1 VKNLTPESRG
11 LFKRARE
18 DFEPSDGDRARNNRA
33 LARRLGIAAGTL
45 VSAATSASASIAPG
59 IAPAAAGGTALGA
72 SALLGVTKWIGAAL
86 VIGAIGV
93 GGVSVYRANTRASRS
108 AQVSAQVSANV
119 TAPTSRVAPAAARAP
134 IEAPPGAPVVPP
146 ELTPSPTATPVVTP
160 LPSPRAALSPSPPAQ
175 PVQPTEPAT
184 PTSVSPASVSPTSTV
199 AEETRLVR
207 GADEALRAGD
217 ATRALVLLD
226 EHARTFPTG
235 VFSEERSAERVSA
248 LCKLGRVA
256 EARDD
261 AQRFLRTAPDS
272 PLAKSVRESCAG
284 AFDSVRR

>member
-18 DFEPSDGDRARNNRA
+18 DFEPTEGDRARNNRA

-59 IAPAAAGGTALGA
+59 IAPAAAGGTALGT
-72 SALLGVTKWIGAAL
+72 SVLLGVTKWVGAAL

-93 GGVSVYRANTRASRS
+93 GGVSVYRAETRAPESTKVSAPLS
-108 AQVSAQVSANV
+108 AQVTVPN
-119 TAPTSRVAPAAARAP
+119 SRVAPSAVRAP
-134 IEAPPGAPVVPP
+134 IEIPQGAPVA
-146 ELTPSPTATPVVTP
+146 PSEPTSSPASTPVP
-160 LPSPRAALSPSPPAQ
+160 LPRAALPSTVVQREAPPTRQPAQ
-175 PVQPTEPAT
+175 PVAPSPV
-184 PTSVSPASVSPTSTV
+184 SVSPASVAL

-207 GADEALRAGD
+207 GADEALRADD

-248 LCKLGRVA
+248 LCKLGRVE
-256 EARDD
+256 EARAD

-272 PLAKSVRESCAG
+272 PLAASVRASCAG
-284 AFDSVRR
+284 ARDPALR

>member
-11 LFKRARE
+11 LFKKARE
-18 DFEPSDGDRARNNRA
+18 DFEPSDGDRSRNNRA

-45 VSAATSASASIAPG
+45 VTAATSASASVAPG
-59 IAPAAAGGTALGA
+59 IAPAAVGGTALGA
-72 SALLGVTKWIGAAL
+72 SALLGVTKWVGAAL
-86 VIGAIGV
+86 VIGAVGV
-93 GGVSVYRANTRASRS
+93 GGVSVYRAETRAPGSGQQS
-108 AQVSAQVSANV
+108 GQVSAKV
-119 TAPTSRVAPAAARAP
+119 TVPISRVAPAAARAP
-134 IEAPPGAPVVPP
+134 TEAPPGAPVVPA
-146 ELTPSPTATPVVTP
+146 ELAPSPTATPAVTP
-160 LPSPRAALSPSPPAQ
+160 LPSPRAALPRSQPAQ

-184 PTSVSPASVSPTSTV
+184 PASVSPTSTV
-199 AEETRLVR
+199 AEETRLLR

-261 AQRFLRTAPDS
+261 AQRFLRTVPDS

-284 AFDSVRR
+284 AFDPVRR